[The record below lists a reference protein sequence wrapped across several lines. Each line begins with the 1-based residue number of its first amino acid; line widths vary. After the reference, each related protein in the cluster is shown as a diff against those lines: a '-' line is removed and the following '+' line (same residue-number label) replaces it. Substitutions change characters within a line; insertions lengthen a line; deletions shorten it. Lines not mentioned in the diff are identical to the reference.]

1 VARWNP
7 TLHPRGRKGLFI
19 TTGMHVRLPGG
30 KTGVVSNPNPPG
42 GTRLGIARV
51 EVRDNNG
58 RTTLIPADQIEEVPP
73 PRGSAYDGS
82 GNTITVGDKVTFKD
96 QAGSGTVKS
105 VNKNGSIT
113 VGDARAGGADKE
125 VDPGSVRSWKDTD
138 PMRSDPAPG
147 VTPQQARRA
156 TTPRQSSDPIADEL
170 RRGLDPQRLHDIAR
184 ESTPAP
190 GRRRRI
196 PDPFRSPNRVG
207 RSRATGTRNTDRG
220 ITEEARQARQPS
232 AGPVQ
237 MDPVP
242 ETVDAQGHVGWDK
255 NRVPIKPGDRVVV
268 NNEDGTY
275 TGNVVRAGVRGGIVV
290 RKDDGTE
297 DDVRPPEVTK
307 ARSAPKDIVERTQ
320 DAVRQRAQQPDSP
333 IYTTPTAAR
342 TGTPVATPPP
352 VEEPPTSA
360 TPPVLTDQYN
370 RPIEPG
376 ARVSLFIRAGGVGN
390 IQRPTATVEEILPDG
405 AEWGYRGQPVVR
417 VTDDTGRSRVVP
429 AAGLEVKSTAEG
441 MRAMRPAPGAPVPE
455 SPQDPN
461 SEPSIARGR
470 TTPPPARAATVPSS
484 TGQPL
489 AVGDRVT
496 ANGRTATIT
505 RVRAGGGRGGTDYVM
520 FKADGETRERSAL
533 ANRVTHADPA
543 PAAPESTRDQTQA
556 PYVGDEAREAFVT
569 QSLADARE
577 QGLETKDRFGDPSRP
592 SGYTAEREAQQNAIL
607 QRLYEEAS
615 GVPNNRQALM
625 SGGLGGAGKSYVLAN
640 HPDIAQDQYL
650 TINADELK
658 DELIK
663 AGMAPDVPGLTPLEM
678 AGLIHEESS
687 DMSLR
692 LAELAHRDG
701 KNLIWDITMGS
712 QGSVASRLAKLRENN
727 YTVKGIFVSIPAEKS
742 VESAM
747 QRWRDGLDRFN
758 AGEGLGGRY
767 VPPDIIR
774 SAADVQNARARSRNE
789 DTFTQMRAQMDDW
802 ELWDNSQRNPDPALN
817 RDAVMVTS
825 RSMTDPNFTPVGDQ
839 PNSSVV
845 ASRSGFTAKSP
856 TGETRWFPADS
867 QSDAEKFAEGEQVE
881 GGQATPPGDAAPKA
895 TAAQAAALME
905 SIKGL
910 LAL

>member
-7 TLHPRGRKGLFI
+7 ALHPRGRKGLFI

-42 GTRLGIARV
+42 GTRLGVSRV

-58 RTTLIPADQIEEVPP
+58 RTMLIPADQIEEVAPP
-73 PRGSAYDGS
+73 PGKAYDGN
-82 GNTITVGDKVTFKD
+82 GNTIGVGDNVTFKD
-96 QAGSGTVKS
+96 QAGTGVVKS

-113 VGDARAGGADKE
+113 VGRPRDGSADKE
-125 VDPGSVRSWKDTD
+125 IDPGSVRSWKDTD

-184 ESTPAP
+184 ESTPA
-190 GRRRRI
+190 RRRRI

-242 ETVDAQGHVGWDK
+242 ETVDAQGSVGWDK
-255 NRVPIKPGDRVVV
+255 NRVPVKPGDRVVV
-268 NNEDGTY
+268 SGEDGSY
-275 TGNVVRAGVRGGIVV
+275 GADVVRAGVRGGIVV
-290 RKDDGTE
+290 RKDGDGTE
-297 DDVRPPEVTK
+297 DDVRPTDITK
-307 ARSAPKDIVERTQ
+307 IRSTPAQEAPPAE
-320 DAVRQRAQQPDSP
+320 APAA
-333 IYTTPTAAR
+333 PT
-342 TGTPVATPPP
+342 
-352 VEEPPTSA
+352 

-405 AEWGYRGQPVVR
+405 AEWGYAGQPVVR
-417 VTDDTGRSRVVP
+417 VKEVATNRERVVP

-441 MRAMRPAPGAPVPE
+441 MRDMRRPSATQEQPSTPEDIAAAEGRPRPTPE

-489 AVGDRVT
+489 AVGDRIT

-533 ANRVTHADPA
+533 ANRVTHADPVPDA
-543 PAAPESTRDQTQA
+543 PQSERDQTQA

-569 QSLADARE
+569 QSLNDARA

-607 QRLYEEAS
+607 QRLYQEAS

-625 SGGLGGAGKSYVLAN
+625 SGGLGGAGKTYVLEN

-747 QRWRDGLDRFN
+747 QRWRDGLERFN

-856 TGETRWFPADS
+856 NGETRWFPADS

-881 GGQATPPGDAAPKA
+881 GGQAAPPGDAAPKA

-910 LAL
+910 LALQ